1 MTDDKKFYVYS
12 KNGCV
17 FCDRLTQFMDKKGI
31 SYEKFTLG
39 EDFSTEDFV
48 ERFGTGSTFPQ
59 VNMAYTNIGGM
70 KDTVKYLV
78 DNRYV
83 WI

>member
-17 FCDRLTQFMDKKGI
+17 FCDRLTQFMDKKGV

-39 EDFSTEDFV
+39 EDFSTEDFI
-48 ERFGTGSTFPQ
+48 EKFGTGSTFPQ

-78 DNRYV
+78 ENRYV
-83 WI
+83 

>member
-1 MTDDKKFYVYS
+1 MTEDKKFYVYS

-59 VNMAYTNIGGM
+59 VNMSYTNIGGM

-78 DNRYV
+78 ENRYV
-83 WI
+83 

>member
-1 MTDDKKFYVYS
+1 MTEDRKFYVYS
-12 KNGCV
+12 KDGCV

-39 EDFSTEDFV
+39 EDFSTEEFV
-48 ERFGTGSTFPQ
+48 EKFGTGSTFPQ

-70 KDTVKYLV
+70 KDTVRYLMENKMV
-78 DNRYV
+78 
-83 WI
+83 

>member
-1 MTDDKKFYVYS
+1 MTEDTKFYVYS
-12 KNGCV
+12 KNGCG
-17 FCDRLTQFMDKKGI
+17 FCDKLTQFMDKNGI
-31 SYEKFTLG
+31 IYEKFTLG
-39 EDFSTEDFV
+39 TDFSTEEFV
-48 ERFGTGSTFPQ
+48 EKFGTGSTFPQ

-83 WI
+83 

>member
-17 FCDRLTQFMDKKGI
+17 FCDRLTQFMDKKGV

-48 ERFGTGSTFPQ
+48 EKFGTGSTFPQ

-78 DNRYV
+78 ENRYV
-83 WI
+83 

>member
-1 MTDDKKFYVYS
+1 MTEDRKFYVYS
-12 KNGCV
+12 KDGCM

-39 EDFSTEDFV
+39 EDFSTEEFV

-70 KDTVKYLV
+70 KDTVRYLV
-78 DNRYV
+78 ENKIVR
-83 WI
+83 

>member
-1 MTDDKKFYVYS
+1 MTEDRKFYVYS
-12 KNGCV
+12 KDGCV

-39 EDFSTEDFV
+39 EDFSTEEFV
-48 ERFGTGSTFPQ
+48 EKFGTGSTFPQ

-70 KDTVKYLV
+70 KDTVRYLV
-78 DNRYV
+78 ENKIVR
-83 WI
+83 

>member
-1 MTDDKKFYVYS
+1 MSEDTKFYVYS

-17 FCDRLTQFMDKKGI
+17 FCDRLTQFMDKKGV

-39 EDFSTEDFV
+39 EDFSTEDFI
-48 ERFGTGSTFPQ
+48 EKFGTGSTFPQ

-78 DNRYV
+78 ENRYV
-83 WI
+83 

>member
-1 MTDDKKFYVYS
+1 MTEDRKFYVYS
-12 KNGCV
+12 KDGCV

-39 EDFSTEDFV
+39 EDFSTEEFV
-48 ERFGTGSTFPQ
+48 EKFGTGSIFPQ
-59 VNMAYTNIGGM
+59 VNTKIGGM

-78 DNRYV
+78 ENKYV
-83 WI
+83 

>member
-83 WI
+83 